1 MKDKITILTT
11 THYVASTSKR
21 SNYHGNHDR
30 SVTHTGLIRSVMA
43 DLYRKIGDE
52 DIHHIISLD
61 HDETNQGSIDYLDNL
76 HDLAEEFPNLEIIH
90 TTKGIYHSI
99 KNLAE
104 ACPTPYYLWFEHDWS
119 FVNRMD
125 LSKFIEV
132 MDNDTNVNYIRF
144 NKRQTRHMGC
154 DGLLWDYENPYMSLT
169 GTNGWSN
176 NPYFGRKSKMIEWYE
191 MMEES
196 GQIGGSDDKFDP
208 TIEVY
213 LQKRSREALNES
225 MEKWLKDWGVFI
237 YGKQG
242 DPATVQHLNGKDK

>member
-1 MKDKITILTT
+1 MEQDKKLSHEELTQKYSTWGDKLLQHTDVLHSMQVNKVIKPITI
-11 THYVASTSKR
+11 
-21 SNYHGNHDR
+21 
-30 SVTHTGLIRSVMA
+30 
-43 DLYRKIGDE
+43 
-52 DIHHIISLD
+52 
-61 HDETNQGSIDYLDNL
+61 Q
-76 HDLAEEFPNLEIIH
+76 LAPI
-90 TTKGIYHSI
+90 
-99 KNLAE
+99 E

-119 FVNRMD
+119 FVNGLD

-154 DGLLWDYENPYMSLT
+154 DGLLWDYENPYMPLT

-176 NPYFGRKSKMIEWYE
+176 NPYFGRKSKMLEWYK

-213 LQKRSREALNES
+213 LQKRSREILNES
-225 MEKWLKDWGVFI
+225 KEKWLKEWGVFI

-242 DPATVQHLNGKDK
+242 DAATVQHLNGKDK

>member
-1 MKDKITILTT
+1 MW
-11 THYVASTSKR
+11 YVS
-21 SNYHGNHDR
+21 
-30 SVTHTGLIRSVMA
+30 
-43 DLYRKIGDE
+43 
-52 DIHHIISLD
+52 IIFNLVSL
-61 HDETNQGSIDYLDNL
+61 NCI
-76 HDLAEEFPNLEIIH
+76 F
-90 TTKGIYHSI
+90 
-99 KNLAE
+99 
-104 ACPTPYYLWFEHDWS
+104 
-119 FVNRMD
+119 
-125 LSKFIEV
+125 
-132 MDNDTNVNYIRF
+132 NYIRF

-242 DPATVQHLNGKDK
+242 DPILAERYFMAANLFNYDGVFAEIHPRPNDAVSDGDCQLSVSQFREVLKKTRMIDALPPVGRHHRVVGD